1 MLTKSILSPLHAK
14 PIFLPDLFNLLSIAE
29 FWKPFLSW
37 AFVTLALPLAFAYAV
52 NLPAVSSAGLS
63 TRRHSHSHAGRSFD
77 PITFAVT
84 KALLVFAVFYRACP
98 IIPNDAV
105 STITSAIGSETLL
118 LNSIIAFVYGLYDA
132 ILAH

>member
-1 MLTKSILSPLHAK
+1 MLTKTILRPVHGK
-14 PIFLPDLFNLLSIAE
+14 PIFLPDLFNLLSLDI

-37 AFVTLALPLAFAYAV
+37 AFVTLALPLVFAYAV
-52 NLPAVSSAGLS
+52 NLPAVSSAGIS
-63 TRRHSHSHAGRSFD
+63 RRHIYAHGGRSFD

-84 KALLVFAVFYRACP
+84 KSILVFAVFYRACP
-98 IIPNDAV
+98 LIPKESV
-105 STITSAIGSETLL
+105 STIASAVGSEILL

>member
-1 MLTKSILSPLHAK
+1 MLTKTILHPVHGK
-14 PIFLPDLFNLLSIAE
+14 PIFLPDLFNLLSLDD

-52 NLPAVSSAGLS
+52 NLPAVSSTGIS
-63 TRRHSHSHAGRSFD
+63 RRHSHAHGGRSFD

-84 KALLVFAVFYRACP
+84 KTLLVFAVFYRACP
-98 IIPNDAV
+98 LIPSDSV
-105 STITSAIGSETLL
+105 STITSAIGSEILL